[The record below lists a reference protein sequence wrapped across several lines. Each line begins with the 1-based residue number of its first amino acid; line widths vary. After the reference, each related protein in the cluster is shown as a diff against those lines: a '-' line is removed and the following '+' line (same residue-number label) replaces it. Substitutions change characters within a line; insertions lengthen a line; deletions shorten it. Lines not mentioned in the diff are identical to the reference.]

1 MRVEIYVHFECV
13 SQTKILKLPTSIA
26 NTHCLFDFPVDSTV
40 AETMELVN
48 IVVSSFIKLSS
59 LFM

>member
-1 MRVEIYVHFECV
+1 MRVEIYVHFESV
-13 SQTKILKLPTSIA
+13 FRTKRGKLPASIA

-40 AETMELVN
+40 AETMESVN

-59 LFM
+59 FFM

>member
-1 MRVEIYVHFECV
+1 MRVEIYVRCEYVFR
-13 SQTKILKLPTSIA
+13 TKERKLPTSTA
-26 NTHCLFDFPVDSTV
+26 NTPCLFDFPVDSTV

-59 LFM
+59 FFM